1 MMYHYV
7 STECFSYKVINKM
20 LDKTGWNE
28 FRQAILECNTHENLD
43 VFLDIFLT
51 ISEKEAIMRRYVLV
65 KELLISQKPH
75 REIAKKLN
83 VSIANVTRGSN
94 LIKLRK
100 SDIENIILKQ
110 FLHT

>member
-1 MMYHYV
+1 M
-7 STECFSYKVINKM
+7 
-20 LDKTGWNE
+20 DQTGWNE
-28 FRQAILECNTHENLD
+28 FRQAILECKNPEDLD

-65 KELLISQKPH
+65 KELLISQKTH

-83 VSIANVTRGSN
+83 VSIANVTRAAN

-100 SDIENIILKQ
+100 SDIENIILK
-110 FLHT
+110 